1 MILGPGFTRLREW
14 AYVGFTFDVAGAM
27 YSGIAV
33 GNPVGNP
40 VSAWLPLI
48 VSFALI
54 TAFYSLNH
62 KIATARQPTTRSAL
76 EAQPA

>member
-1 MILGPGFTRLREW
+1 MILGPGFTRLCEW

-33 GNPVGNP
+33 GNPV
-40 VSAWLPLI
+40 SAWLPLI

-54 TAFYSLNH
+54 AAFYSLNH